1 MIAGRTKRG
10 LSKQKVCI
18 ACGVN
23 NRGEAFVRS
32 FGCGILGWNV
42 AMNLSPYIENSIS
55 ITTDGNRAYERLIQ
69 EKNCFHQ
76 ICSDCTDHKASINLN
91 RINSF
96 HSKIKG
102 YYRTYRGVASK
113 FINRYAAFFSLA
125 WKLKKQG
132 VEDLI
137 KKVRSMI
144 LDFRLFLSLSDLKE
158 YRLFMPDVIE
168 K

>member
-1 MIAGRTKRG
+1 MRHKLLNMMEMAQERVFLDENVELDET
-10 LSKQKVCI
+10 
-18 ACGVN
+18 
-23 NRGEAFVRS
+23 FV
-32 FGCGILGWNV
+32 
-42 AMNLSPYIENSIS
+42 
-55 ITTDGNRAYERLIQ
+55 
-69 EKNCFHQ
+69 
-76 ICSDCTDHKASINLN
+76 KASINLN

-132 VEDLI
+132 VEDLT

-144 LDFRLFLSLSDLKE
+144 LDFRLFLSLSDLKK
-158 YRLFMPDVIE
+158 YRLIMPDDIE
-168 K
+168 WRPAS